1 MNSPRIWK
9 IEAKAAPFWGKTKLE
24 SASFRVDR
32 PARRQPAGAFPQSC
46 PQEQRQ
52 LRAVYSAKSN
62 AFLLRRFCH
71 DGHRSATFGCSRR
84 NGERPKAEKQ
94 QGAAHDSFTESQLL
108 RGRFRMARFTFNLSQ
123 TVRYNVYVD
132 APTRMD
138 ALRKLVCDLQEPDGE
153 PIDLYEIANDGLTI
167 DAGQMGL
174 GVNDDGLRRRRA
186 DLPIQREYDAGAR
199 KEGRRRS

>member
-1 MNSPRIWK
+1 
-9 IEAKAAPFWGKTKLE
+9 
-24 SASFRVDR
+24 
-32 PARRQPAGAFPQSC
+32 
-46 PQEQRQ
+46 
-52 LRAVYSAKSN
+52 
-62 AFLLRRFCH
+62 
-71 DGHRSATFGCSRR
+71 
-84 NGERPKAEKQ
+84 
-94 QGAAHDSFTESQLL
+94 
-108 RGRFRMARFTFNLSQ
+108 MARFTFNLSQ

-174 GVNDDGLRRRRA
+174 SINDDGLRRRRA
-186 DLPIQREYDAGAR
+186 ELRPIQREYDAGAR